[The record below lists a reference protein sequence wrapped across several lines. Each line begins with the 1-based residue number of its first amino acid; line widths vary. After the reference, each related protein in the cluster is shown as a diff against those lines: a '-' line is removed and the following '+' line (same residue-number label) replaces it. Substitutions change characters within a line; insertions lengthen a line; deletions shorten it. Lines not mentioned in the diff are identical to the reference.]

1 MKLSQNDL
9 VWYGRNFTKDN
20 VTYFDYSASGFEFCF
35 TGTKAQMTILSDSA
49 NWNEEN
55 KGVLGIYVSKIN
67 PSDYKGNSLWN
78 DFPEDVTKK
87 IFLNEYENKILL
99 FESEKQETVLIRV
112 LKLSECAF
120 GYAGLADL
128 QIDGE
133 LIKPTQREDDAL
145 KIEFIGDSITCGYGI
160 EGVWNVDTFST
171 KTERADKAY
180 AFLTAKNL
188 NAKFHLVSWSGI
200 GIISNYVDESV
211 NVPFIDWLMPSN
223 WPYTDKSAQLRLGME
238 IEIWDETKF
247 SPDIVVIN
255 LGTNDASFVRD
266 KEERRLSFVS
276 SYKQLLEAVHR
287 RSPNA
292 KICCCL
298 GLMGQLLNNSVKEA
312 IERFNKEFPNVK
324 TKMVDFPVQDEKDG
338 IAADWHPSAITHKKA
353 AEQLAKELK
362 SF

>member
-1 MKLSQNDL
+1 MLNATSFYEIYSDENIVIIDKKRGYLSEK
-9 VWYGRNFTKDN
+9 T
-20 VTYFDYSASGFEFCF
+20 FE
-35 TGTKAQMTILSDSA
+35 DV
-49 NWNEEN
+49 
-55 KGVLGIYVSKIN
+55 KGVY
-67 PSDYKGNSLWN
+67 PSAKFIHRLDRNTEGL
-78 DFPEDVTKK
+78 V
-87 IFLNEYENKILL
+87 IF
-99 FESEKQETVLIRV
+99 
-112 LKLSECAF
+112 
-120 GYAGLADL
+120 
-128 QIDGE
+128 
-133 LIKPTQREDDAL
+133 
-145 KIEFIGDSITCGYGI
+145 
-160 EGVWNVDTFST
+160 
-171 KTERADKAY
+171 
-180 AFLTAKNL
+180 AKNL

-238 IEIWDETKF
+238 PEIWDETKF
-247 SPDIVVIN
+247 TPDIVVIN

-266 KEERRLSFVS
+266 KEERRLSYVS

-298 GLMGQLLNNSVKEA
+298 GLMGQLLNDSVKEA

>member
-1 MKLSQNDL
+1 MKISTSDL
-9 VWYGRNFTKDN
+9 VWYGRTLDHDN
-20 VTYFDYSASGFEFCF
+20 VRYFDFSASGFEFCF
-35 TGTKAQMTILSDSA
+35 TGTCAKATILSDSK
-49 NWNEEN
+49 NWNAEN
-55 KGVLGIYVSKIN
+55 KGVLGIYAKVIN
-67 PSDYKGNSLWN
+67 PKDYVQTSYWN
-78 DFPEDVTKK
+78 FLEDEPIKK
-87 IFLNEYENKILL
+87 ITLEDYEQEYEL
-99 FESEKQETVLIRV
+99 FSSEKIQTVVIKV
-112 LKLSECAF
+112 IKLSEVNF
-120 GYAGLADL
+120 GTAGLKSLEIEGTFVQAKS
-128 QIDGE
+128 IE
-133 LIKPTQREDDAL
+133 NSK

-160 EGVWNVDTFST
+160 EGVFEKDSFTT
-171 KTERADKAY
+171 QQERADKSY
-180 AFLTAKNL
+180 AFLTAKKLKTAFNC
-188 NAKFHLVSWSGI
+188 VSWSGI
-200 GIISNYVDESV
+200 GIISNYVDETV
-211 NVPFIDWLMPSN
+211 NIPNNTVLMPMI

-266 KEERRLSFVS
+266 KEERRLSYVS

-353 AEQLAKELK
+353 AEQLAEELK